1 MGEPRTVTDKATAG
15 QSCTKY
21 SSGNGDAVRLPK
33 LHIFRSRSPSL
44 MLSEENAERAVITLI
59 AAGPNPKTVGR
70 EGGETLDVTAV
81 CSNCKTRKELQKQ
94 NSDM

>member
-1 MGEPRTVTDKATAG
+1 
-15 QSCTKY
+15 
-21 SSGNGDAVRLPK
+21 
-33 LHIFRSRSPSL
+33 
-44 MLSEENAERAVITLI
+44 MLSRENTERAVITLI